1 MDSIRRY
8 MQFVKPYWKQIALTM
23 IVGILKFSI
32 PLLLP
37 LLLKYVI
44 DNLLLASLSPKEKI
58 EKLFYVIT
66 AAFFLFTVIRYPVE
80 YYRQYFAQWA
90 ASRVLFDIRNRLFDH
105 LQKLSMSYYNNNKV
119 GQIISRVINDVEQTK
134 EFVITG
140 MMNIWLDFTTISIA
154 VGIMFW
160 MDFWMTVISLAIFP
174 IYGVTVKYFFKNLRM
189 FTRERSQAL
198 AELQGHLHERIQGIA
213 VIRAFHLE
221 DYEQKQFEV
230 QNRRFLDK
238 ALQHTSWTA
247 KTFASVNTI
256 TDIAP
261 IIVIAISAYQVIY
274 GQLSI
279 GEMAAFFG
287 YLNQI
292 YSPVRRLVNSSTTLT
307 QALASMDRVFEFLDE
322 SYEIVDQPH
331 AVDVES
337 VQGKV
342 EFSQVSFRYPGTER
356 FVLEELNLTIP
367 AGKKVAIVGPS
378 GGGKSSLISLIPRF
392 YDVVAG
398 SVRIDDR
405 DVREFTLQSLRRQ
418 IGMVLQDPILFSG
431 TVEENI
437 RLGKVDAAFEEIVEA
452 AKAAN
457 AHDFIMSLPDGYQSE
472 IGERGVK
479 LSGGQKQRIALARVF
494 LKNPRILIL
503 DEATSALDL
512 QSEHLVQESIE
523 RLAKNRTT
531 IIVAHRLSTITDAD
545 LIVVIDRG
553 RVVEQGTHA
562 ELMAKNG
569 LYAELYNVQNLS
581 NPTFTLDG

>member
-1 MDSIRRY
+1 